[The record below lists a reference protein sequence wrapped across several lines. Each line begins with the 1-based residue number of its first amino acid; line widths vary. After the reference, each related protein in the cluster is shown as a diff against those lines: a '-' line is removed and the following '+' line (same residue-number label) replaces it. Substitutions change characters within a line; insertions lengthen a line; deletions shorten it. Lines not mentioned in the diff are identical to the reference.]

1 MAEVGA
7 SPYDSL
13 EHDTRGFSAEAREH
27 YMAQCAARTA
37 SGSRCVQKVASP
49 SRNLCKQ
56 HQNVLARGSTVVN
69 AETGRKFPKSR

>member
-1 MAEVGA
+1 
-7 SPYDSL
+7 
-13 EHDTRGFSAEAREH
+13 
-27 YMAQCAARTA
+27 MAQCAARTA